1 MEEITMND
9 DTRKSEMI
17 YVIFFGTLFF
27 VFSYYIFTE
36 LTKGVITKDFPSH
49 MEGAELILDG
59 QLLTLLKADSYPLW
73 QIFVALMAALFRMPV
88 AAATALVCSLL
99 NVADFLLIIRFFN
112 HYEFRAKTI
121 APLSCAL
128 LLLGPMYLPWY
139 NPNIYLGQGTP
150 NVWHNPTTICVRP
163 FALATFLLIIHLLK
177 KGEEQKECRRKEFTI
192 LAVMLVCCNL
202 AKPSFMQGLIPGLGL
217 YFVLKLVRQR
227 GKNLMF
233 YLKMAAA
240 FVPCVLLLAIQ
251 WVISFQSSPSA
262 EGGIAISLFEV
273 MKRYSPNILIST
285 VLGMAFPLYVMIG
298 RWKTVRKKPE
308 LQLLGC
314 TVFAAYLEQSLLME
328 TGYRKYH
335 GNFGWAY
342 LVFMFLTYV
351 FSLREFLLWNRAYE
365 YDRRGERSAVGI
377 GWVLFFIQLAI
388 GVYYTFHL
396 YR

>member
-1 MEEITMND
+1 MKD

-73 QIFVALMAALFRMPV
+73 QIFVALTAALFRMPV

-192 LAVMLVCCNL
+192 LSVMLVCCNL

-262 EGGIAISLFEV
+262 EGGIVISLFEV

-308 LQLLGC
+308 L
-314 TVFAAYLEQSLLME
+314 
-328 TGYRKYH
+328 
-335 GNFGWAY
+335 
-342 LVFMFLTYV
+342 
-351 FSLREFLLWNRAYE
+351 
-365 YDRRGERSAVGI
+365 
-377 GWVLFFIQLAI
+377 
-388 GVYYTFHL
+388 
-396 YR
+396 